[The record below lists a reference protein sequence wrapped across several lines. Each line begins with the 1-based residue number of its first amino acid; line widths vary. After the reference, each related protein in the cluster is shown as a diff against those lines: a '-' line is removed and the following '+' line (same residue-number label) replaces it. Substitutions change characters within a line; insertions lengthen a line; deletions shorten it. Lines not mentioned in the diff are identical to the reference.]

1 MSAKYPC
8 TAAGSIRCQQ
18 SFLRLNPPPCLSVD
32 LLQVN
37 FSTWPIHDLI
47 RVKRKTTTCN
57 SGESRIPDDQY
68 MHGSLSNPRDVQRG
82 TSSGAPRLPPAPAV
96 GMWGNST
103 LSECAPALPA
113 CPYVLA
119 GLDEILWADS
129 TPRSLQRRGAL
140 VFRKARSLPALS
152 SALSL
157 QAENSFP
164 RGLVG
169 LQAYVPSFP
178 LQEFPG
184 YSILD

>member
-1 MSAKYPC
+1 MQPPAPD
-8 TAAGSIRCQQ
+8 
-18 SFLRLNPPPCLSVD
+18 PPPCLSVD

-47 RVKRKTTTCN
+47 RVMRETV
-57 SGESRIPDDQY
+57 SGESRTRDDQYMHGSLSNPRDDQY

-96 GMWGNST
+96 VIWGNST

-129 TPRSLQRRGAL
+129 TPRSLQRRGAV
-140 VFRKARSLPALS
+140 VFRKARSLLALS
-152 SALSL
+152 SGLSL
-157 QAENSFP
+157 QARNSFP
-164 RGLVG
+164 RRLVG
-169 LQAYVPSFP
+169 LQAYVPSFS
-178 LQEFPG
+178 L
-184 YSILD
+184 

>member
-1 MSAKYPC
+1 MQPPAPD
-8 TAAGSIRCQQ
+8 
-18 SFLRLNPPPCLSVD
+18 PPPCLSVD

-47 RVKRKTTTCN
+47 RVMRETV
-57 SGESRIPDDQY
+57 SGESRTRDDQY

-96 GMWGNST
+96 VMWGNST

-129 TPRSLQRRGAL
+129 TPRSLQRRGTV
-140 VFRKARSLPALS
+140 VFLEAKSLPALS

-157 QAENSFP
+157 QARNSFP
-164 RGLVG
+164 RRLVG
-169 LQAYVPSFP
+169 LQAYVPSFS
-178 LQEFPG
+178 L
-184 YSILD
+184 